1 MNLAIL
7 IAISRYDH
15 AHDLPGCTQ
24 DARNMRQLLMA
35 CHKYDHILE
44 ITEKTRASD
53 IWQSLL
59 AFVAE
64 HQDKNIDEVMLYFS
78 GHGYY
83 HGDARFCGSDFE
95 ASRRHS
101 TSVSNAEIDLLL
113 RQLKPRVM
121 VKVIDACQS
130 GMPYIK
136 GEQGAFKLALSRSV
150 LPSFISMASSQCDQP
165 SYVNL
170 EGSDFTL
177 KWIEAVLCT
186 QAGPI
191 YYSDIGAYL
200 AKAFEGNADQTPFF
214 VSQGHGREMLCAMN
228 EALARLRARSTQS
241 TAQTLSTQAHRR
253 VGLSQH
259 APHRDKAMDLALKT
273 DVLGRYAGL

>member
-24 DARNMRQLLMA
+24 DARNMRQLLVA

-44 ITEKTRASD
+44 ITEKTSASD
-53 IWQSLL
+53 LWQSLM

-64 HQDKNIDEVMLYFS
+64 HQDKKIDEVMLYFS

-83 HGDARFCGSDFE
+83 QGDARFCGSDFE
-95 ASRRHS
+95 SSRRHN

-136 GEQGAFKLALSRSV
+136 GEQDAFKLALSRSV

-177 KWIEAVLCT
+177 KWIEAVVGT

-214 VSQGHGREMLCAMN
+214 VSQGHGREMLCVMN
-228 EALARLRARSTQS
+228 DALAKLRAPSAQS
-241 TAQTLSTQAHRR
+241 AAQALSAQAHRR

-273 DVLGRYAGL
+273 DVLGRHAGL

>member
-24 DARNMRQLLMA
+24 DARNMRQLLVA

-44 ITEKTRASD
+44 ITEKTSASD
-53 IWQSLL
+53 LWQSLM

-64 HQDKNIDEVMLYFS
+64 HQDKKIEEVMLYFS

-83 HGDARFCGSDFE
+83 QGDARFCGSDFE
-95 ASRRHS
+95 SSRRHS

-136 GEQGAFKLALSRSV
+136 GEQDAFKLALSRSV

-177 KWIEAVLCT
+177 KWIEAVVGT

-214 VSQGHGREMLCAMN
+214 VSQGHGREMLCVMN
-228 EALARLRARSTQS
+228 DALAKLRAPSAQS
-241 TAQTLSTQAHRR
+241 TAQALSAQTHRR

-273 DVLGRYAGL
+273 DVLGRHAGL